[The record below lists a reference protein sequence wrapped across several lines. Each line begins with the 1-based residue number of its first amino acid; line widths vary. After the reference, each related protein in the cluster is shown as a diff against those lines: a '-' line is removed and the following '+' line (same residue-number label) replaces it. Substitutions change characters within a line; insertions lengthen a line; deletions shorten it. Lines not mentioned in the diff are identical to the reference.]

1 MFRKNSVFQTGVMA
15 YIMHFN
21 DRYEDLDVLREVFM
35 QLDTSNDGK
44 LTLDEIQEGLNKV
57 MGSVKGNL
65 KEFEKL
71 MVALDKD

>member
-1 MFRKNSVFQTGVMA
+1 
-15 YIMHFN
+15 MHFN